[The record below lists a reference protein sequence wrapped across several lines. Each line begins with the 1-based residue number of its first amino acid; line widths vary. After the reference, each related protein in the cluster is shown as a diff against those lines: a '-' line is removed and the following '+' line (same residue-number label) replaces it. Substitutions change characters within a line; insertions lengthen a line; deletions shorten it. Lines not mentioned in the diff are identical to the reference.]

1 MPLLKKYYKA
11 NSIIES
17 VIALSIISIC
27 IYIVIMVYANVFSP
41 KTSVKHYATQNQL
54 HEKFYLMELGL
65 DDNIENIE
73 SSEVWINTHLKEVQ
87 LNYTD
92 SLSVKSSKKVYIYV
106 DQE

>member
-1 MPLLKKYYKA
+1 MQLLKKYYKA

-27 IYIVIMVYANVFSP
+27 IYIVIMVYSNVFSA
-41 KTSVKHYATQNQL
+41 KTSVKQYATQNRL

-65 DDNIENIE
+65 DERIENLE
-73 SSEVWINTHLKEVQ
+73 VSEVWINTHLKEVQ

-92 SLSVKSSKKVYIYV
+92 SISVKSIKKVYIYV
-106 DQE
+106 DKE